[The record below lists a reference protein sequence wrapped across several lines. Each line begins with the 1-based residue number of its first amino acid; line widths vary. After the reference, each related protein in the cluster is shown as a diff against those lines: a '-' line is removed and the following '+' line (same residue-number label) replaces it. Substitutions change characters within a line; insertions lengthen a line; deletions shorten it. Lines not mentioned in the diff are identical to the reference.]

1 MLQIRCQSA
10 KQNGQLRRIHQNI
23 FLFSMRLLIS
33 LEMKC
38 NRLLIWT
45 FYLLHFL
52 IALVIENV
60 KHIFLEFWH
69 FLHLNFILHIWKV
82 FSEYFSYY
90 FHFFC
95 CLKNEIQNLYWILLN
110 ILFLTAVG
118 SLFFLEPIWQKPI
131 CDFMQFSI
139 ILKVYFGKKK
149 QLSAQNTKL

>member
-1 MLQIRCQSA
+1 MHNTRNYLFKMLRIRCQSA
-10 KQNGQLRRIHQNI
+10 KQNGQLRRKHQNI

-45 FYLLHFL
+45 FFLLHFL

-69 FLHLNFILHIWKV
+69 FLHLNFMLSEKYSRNILFAI
-82 FSEYFSYY
+82 FIC
-90 FHFFC
+90 C
-95 CLKNEIQNLYWILLN
+95 CLKNEIPNLYWILLN

-118 SLFFLEPIWQKPI
+118 SLFFLEPVWQKPI
-131 CDFMQFSI
+131 SDFMQFSI
-139 ILKVYFGKKK
+139 ILKVSFE
-149 QLSAQNTKL
+149 